1 MDIGFALHPTLAR
14 HLNYYYD
21 SPPRLPSLFQP
32 ELLDLGLDQGHVL
45 WLVHAVRAVVHHDDL
60 DLVTVLNHL
69 ELLQVLHELSKTGA
83 ANESQRRPERPANR
97 SAGQRDGE
105 EGGEGGKRDSPHCAA
120 AGRT

>member
-1 MDIGFALHPTLAR
+1 MALL
-14 HLNYYYD
+14 LVE
-21 SPPRLPSLFQP
+21 S
-32 ELLDLGLDQGHVL
+32 ELLDFGLDERHVL